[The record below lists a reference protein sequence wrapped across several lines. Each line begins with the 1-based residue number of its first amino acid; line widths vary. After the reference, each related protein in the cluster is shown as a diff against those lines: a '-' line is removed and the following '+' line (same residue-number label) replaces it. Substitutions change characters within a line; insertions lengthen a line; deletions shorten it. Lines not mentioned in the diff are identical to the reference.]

1 MNAAAFILG
10 VVGAVAAFVVLIKW
24 VCSNA
29 VVSSRL
35 TTESSKVFGV
45 QPKKILVAPE
55 APPARDTP
63 AFALFTHAL
72 HESYHE
78 YMPDVTTAK

>member
-45 QPKKILVAPE
+45 QPKKVLRATRVCISSLLMCCG
-55 APPARDTP
+55 RMCCR
-63 AFALFTHAL
+63 
-72 HESYHE
+72 YW
-78 YMPDVTTAK
+78 